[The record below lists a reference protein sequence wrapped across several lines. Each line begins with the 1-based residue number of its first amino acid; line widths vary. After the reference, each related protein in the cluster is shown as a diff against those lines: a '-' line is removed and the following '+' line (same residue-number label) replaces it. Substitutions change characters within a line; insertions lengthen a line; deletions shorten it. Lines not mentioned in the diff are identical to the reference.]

1 MTAVNHR
8 RQGIGMTS
16 QRARD
21 RLVERLVAEGISD
34 KRVLHAMREVPRH
47 LFMEEAMASHAYDN
61 TALPIGHAQTISQ
74 PVVVAKMTEAAL
86 GDAES
91 GTKRVLEIGTGSG
104 YQAAVL
110 ACVFDEVFSLER
122 IDDLSRM
129 ARRRLRKLGYS
140 NVRARHDD
148 GCAGWPEKAP
158 FDAIVITAGG
168 AAVDERLLE
177 QLGDGGRL
185 IAPVG
190 GADEQRLL
198 LFTRHGDDYEQQDLG
213 AAVFVP
219 LLGGLA

>member
-1 MTAVNHR
+1 MAVNHR

-21 RLVERLVAEGISD
+21 RLVERLISEGVTNE
-34 KRVLHAMREVPRH
+34 RVLAAMREVPRH

-86 GDAES
+86 GDANA
-91 GTKRVLEIGTGSG
+91 GHQRVLEVGTGSG

-110 ACVFDEVFSLER
+110 ASVFEEVFSLER
-122 IDDLSRM
+122 IDELSRM
-129 ARRRLRKLGYS
+129 ARRRLRRLGYT

-168 AAVDERLLE
+168 AHVDERLLA
-177 QLGDGGRL
+177 QLGEGGRL

-198 LFTRHGDDYEQQDLG
+198 LLTRHGDAFERQDLG

-219 LLGGLA
+219 LLNGLA